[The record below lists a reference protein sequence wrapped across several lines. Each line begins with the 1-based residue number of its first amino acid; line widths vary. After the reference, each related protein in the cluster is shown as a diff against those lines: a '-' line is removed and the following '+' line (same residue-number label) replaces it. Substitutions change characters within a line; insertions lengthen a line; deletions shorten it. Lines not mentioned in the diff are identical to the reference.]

1 MGPPAP
7 GRALVLLIRRA
18 MTTTATQAAALPS
31 PNPWGWLARAAT
43 VGAGAGLLPVV
54 PLAFGLGGAEP
65 ARAVV
70 TAWCALSVVVAMAAV
85 GVVPLFWR
93 ACTAHGLMLRVMG
106 GSMLRFFGCI
116 VAVVGLQLAA
126 GPMVVAFMLGSFLAW
141 VSMTAADALAF
152 GRACRAHEST
162 AGAGPPRSERS
173 SHT

>member
-1 MGPPAP
+1 MTSSAP
-7 GRALVLLIRRA
+7 
-18 MTTTATQAAALPS
+18 QAAVLPS
-31 PNPWGWLARAAT
+31 PNPWAWLARAAA
-43 VGAGAGLLPVV
+43 VGLGAAMLPVL
-54 PLAFGLGGAEP
+54 PLVFGLVGTEP
-65 ARAVV
+65 RLATV
-70 TAWCALSVVVAMAAV
+70 TAWCAVSVVAAMAVV
-85 GVVPLFWR
+85 GVVPLFSR
-93 ACTAHGLMLRVMG
+93 AGSAHGLMLRVMG
-106 GSMLRFFGCI
+106 GSMLRFFVCI